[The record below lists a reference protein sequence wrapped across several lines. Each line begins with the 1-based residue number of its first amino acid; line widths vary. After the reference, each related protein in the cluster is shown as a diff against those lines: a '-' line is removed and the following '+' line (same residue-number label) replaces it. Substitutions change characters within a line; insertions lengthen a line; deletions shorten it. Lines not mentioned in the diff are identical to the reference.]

1 MNSVIHSVKQPFY
14 FIVYFGV
21 KCWPTIILFLET
33 DYALMINTATL
44 VLPGLQH
51 SSVARA
57 VMSPYFQGYSPHL
70 RLHEDDIKAVTSLYG
85 IVLLIIRIF

>member
-1 MNSVIHSVKQPFY
+1 MNSVIHSVRQPFY

-21 KCWPTIILFLET
+21 KCWRTIILFLET
-33 DYALMINTATL
+33 GYALMINTAIL

>member
-1 MNSVIHSVKQPFY
+1 
-14 FIVYFGV
+14 
-21 KCWPTIILFLET
+21 
-33 DYALMINTATL
+33 MINTAIL
-44 VLPGLQH
+44 LLPGLQH
-51 SSVARA
+51 SSVAQA